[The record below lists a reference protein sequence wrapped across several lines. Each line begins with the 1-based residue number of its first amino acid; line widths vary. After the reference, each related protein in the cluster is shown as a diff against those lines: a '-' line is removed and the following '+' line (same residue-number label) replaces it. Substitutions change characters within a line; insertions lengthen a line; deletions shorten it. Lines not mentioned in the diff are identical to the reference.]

1 MFIQLQL
8 TMLNVKKAFMLF
20 LTVGVMLTAGFVF
33 MVSSNSATG
42 IYGNGAN
49 SSSSTNNSSGTF
61 IFGTPVDTSV
71 ADLNPL
77 TATNSLATILV
88 GEMYATTLGFQWIS
102 GNFSSW
108 LAQSWTVTNNANGTE
123 TIVFH
128 LNPNADWVNGSRVV
142 SEITSADVLFTFN
155 VMKANSSLD
164 TYDISPHILTMYA
177 NNLTTVTFMMKTQ
190 NVLWFQF
197 LALQTIIPAAWAQY
211 DSGNLSKI
219 GGYTNMG
226 PFGQEIEAG
235 PFLLSTITSAGAT
248 MVPNTHFWMGTAKVK
263 QFDVEAF
270 TDTATADLALEKGT
284 INAVNPALSDYNAM
298 KNISSVV
305 AIKQPENYV
314 FYLWFNFHVAP
325 FNNLHFRLGLA
336 YALNKTRI
344 MAKDEDGVGAAG
356 SANMSFG
363 GLPGVMKSAWAPNL
377 TYYGYNVAAA
387 ESEFEQAGYH
397 IGSNGF
403 FVNNTTG
410 KEVSFEIQEPSA
422 VADWVASGT
431 SIASELQAAHIDAT
445 VAVIPIGTWV
455 TDDLNKT
462 NFNQATYFGYVP
474 SFVNPYVQLQE
485 IYDYNGVWNYEN
497 FSNPQLNA
505 LFNSTANASSST
517 LSSALDPLQQII
529 DKVVPIIPMSN
540 AYSLIAYSSNV
551 KGFYTNLSADNPLND
566 MSIYFPSSSVTPP
579 PSKPTTNNDI
589 YYIIGGIV
597 AAVVVIGGVAGY
609 MVSSKKKNKGPG
621 AQ

>member
-1 MFIQLQL
+1 
-8 TMLNVKKAFMLF
+8 MLNVKKAFMLF

-49 SSSSTNNSSGTF
+49 SSGSTNNSSGTF

>member
-42 IYGNGAN
+42 IYGSGAN

-298 KNISSVV
+298 KNISSVI

-455 TDDLNKT
+455 TDDLNTT

-566 MSIYFPSSSVTPP
+566 MSIYFPSSVTPP

>member
-1 MFIQLQL
+1 MFNL
-8 TMLNVKKAFMLF
+8 KKAFMLF

-33 MVSSNSATG
+33 MVSSNSMSG
-42 IYGNGAN
+42 LYGGSPIAN
-49 SSSSTNNSSGTF
+49 SSGTNNSSGTF
-61 IFGTPVDTSV
+61 IFGSPIDTSV

-88 GEMYATTLGFQWIS
+88 GEMYATSLGFQWIS

-108 LAQSWTVTNNANGTE
+108 LAQSWTITNNANGTE

-142 SEITSADVLFTFN
+142 SQITSADVLFTFN
-155 VMKANSSLD
+155 VMKANASLD
-164 TYDISPHILTMYA
+164 TYDISPHILAMYA
-177 NNLTTVTFMMKTQ
+177 GSSTSVTFIMKTQ

-197 LALQTIIPAAWAQY
+197 IALQTIIPSAWAQY

-235 PFLLSTITSAGAT
+235 PFILSTITSAGAT
-248 MVPNTHFWMGTAKVK
+248 MVPNTHFWMGTPKIK
-263 QFDVEAF
+263 QFDVEKF
-270 TDTATADLALEKGT
+270 SDTATADLALEKGT
-284 INAVNPALSDYNAM
+284 INAVNPALSDYNAL
-298 KNISSVV
+298 KNISSVT

-314 FYLWFNFHVAP
+314 FYLWFNYHVAP

-356 SANMSFG
+356 PANMSFG
-363 GLPGVMKSAWAPNL
+363 GLPGIMKSDWAPNL

-387 ESEFEQAGYH
+387 QAQFEQAGYH
-397 IGSNGF
+397 LSNGY

-410 KEVSFEIQEPSA
+410 KTVTFQVQEPSA

-431 SIASELQAAHIDAT
+431 SIANELRAAGIDAS
-445 VAVIPIGTWV
+445 VDVIPIGTWV
-455 TDDLNKT
+455 TDDLNIS

-474 SFVNPYVQLQE
+474 SFVNPYVQLQQ

-505 LFNSTANASSST
+505 LFNQTASISGSE
-517 LSSALDPLQQII
+517 LVSALYPLQKII
-529 DKVVPIIPMSN
+529 DQVVPIIPMSN

-551 KGFYTNLSADNPLND
+551 KGYYTNLSADNPLND
-566 MSIYFPSSSVTPP
+566 MSIYFPSSTTTS
-579 PSKPTTNNDI
+579 PTTSNNDL

-597 AAVVVIGGVAGY
+597 AAVVIIGGVAGY
-609 MVSSKKKNKGPG
+609 MVRSRNKNKGKG
-621 AQ
+621 EQ

>member
-298 KNISSVV
+298 KNISSVI

-551 KGFYTNLSADNPLND
+551 KGFYSNLSADNALND
-566 MSIYFPSSSVTPP
+566 MSVYFPSSSVTPP

-621 AQ
+621 TQ

>member
-1 MFIQLQL
+1 
-8 TMLNVKKAFMLF
+8 MLNVKKAFMLF

-42 IYGNGAN
+42 IYGSGAN

-284 INAVNPALSDYNAM
+284 INAVNPALSDYDAM
-298 KNISSVV
+298 KNISSVT

>member
-1 MFIQLQL
+1 MSIQLQL

-33 MVSSNSATG
+33 MVSSNSVSG
-42 IYGNGAN
+42 IYGSGA
-49 SSSSTNNSSGTF
+49 SSSGSTNNSSGTF
-61 IFGTPVDTSV
+61 ILGSPVDTSV

-123 TIVFH
+123 TVVFH

-142 SEITSADVLFTFN
+142 SEITTADVLFTFN

-177 NNLTTVTFMMKTQ
+177 NNLTTITFMMKTQ

-235 PFLLSTITSAGAT
+235 PFLLSTITSEGAT

-298 KNISSVV
+298 KNISSVI

-314 FYLWFNFHVAP
+314 FYLWFNYHVAP

-344 MAKDEDGVGAAG
+344 MAKDEDGVGTAG
-356 SANMSFG
+356 PANMSFG
-363 GLPGVMKSAWAPNL
+363 GLPGIMKSAWAPNL

-387 ESEFEQAGYH
+387 ESQFEQAGYH

-517 LSSALDPLQQII
+517 ISTALDPLQQII

-551 KGFYTNLSADNPLND
+551 KGFYTNLSSDNPLND
-566 MSIYFPSSSVTPP
+566 MSIYFPSSVTPP
-579 PSKPTTNNDI
+579 PTKPTTTNNDI

-621 AQ
+621 GQ

>member
-1 MFIQLQL
+1 
-8 TMLNVKKAFMLF
+8 MLNVKKAFMLF

-42 IYGNGAN
+42 IYGSGAN

-284 INAVNPALSDYNAM
+284 INAVNPALSDYDAM
-298 KNISSVV
+298 KNISSVT

-314 FYLWFNFHVAP
+314 FYLWFNYNVAP

-387 ESEFEQAGYH
+387 ESQFEQAGYH